1 MSEKPSAPAT
11 ERNSSSILGVLRIE
25 FLGCRSVLEIGSGT
39 GQHAVT
45 FAAELPRLTW
55 QTSDLDE
62 NHDGIHAWLDAAKL
76 PNVHRPLSLD
86 VMSAS
91 GKAHSYDGVYSS
103 NTAHIMSYPAVV
115 NMFGLV
121 SRVLQDDGVFC
132 LYGPFRQNGRFNTQ
146 SNANFHDSLVA
157 GDPAMGIRDLEDLD
171 ALARDGGLIRSS
183 LYAMPAN
190 NLLAVWRRSTSRRHH
205 DGT

>member
-1 MSEKPSAPAT
+1 MGDKPSAPAT
-11 ERNSSSILGVLRIE
+11 ERNSSAILGVLRIE
-25 FLGCRSVLEIGSGT
+25 FRGCRSVLEIGSGT

-45 FAAELPRLTW
+45 FASALPHLTW

-62 NHDGIHAWLDAAKL
+62 NHEGIRAWLDAANL
-76 PNVHRPLSLD
+76 PNVRRPLSLD
-86 VMSAS
+86 VMSAD

-115 NMFGLV
+115 RMFVLV

-146 SNANFHDSLVA
+146 SNASFHDSLVA
-157 GDPAMGIRDLEDLD
+157 RDPAMGIRELEDLD
-171 ALARDGGLIRSS
+171 ALATDGGLHRSR

-190 NLLAVWRRSTSRRHH
+190 NLLAVWRRTTPRRTS
-205 DGT
+205 